1 MFTKTNGGIF
11 TVLLVYVDDIL
22 LTGNSISEIEELK
35 LFLKTKFLIKD
46 FGILKYF
53 LGIEIVETNVGICM
67 IQRKYCLELIHSF
80 GMLGCKPVATPM
92 DLNLVVSEHDIN
104 SNDELI
110 ANVTE
115 YQKLFVKMIYL
126 TITRPD
132 ISYPIHSLSQFMH
145 SPRIY
150 HLKLA
155 LRVLRYLK
163 GSPGLG
169 ISSSISESFKL
180 CAYVDSDWNKCLSTR
195 RSVTGFCIYL
205 GNSLISWKSKKQT
218 TVSRSSTE
226 AEYRALPLLPV
237 KFCGF

>member
-1 MFTKTNGGIF
+1 MVVLSYGQPTCYGLYGLKQTPRKWNEKLTSVLTEFGFIQSISDYSLFTKTNGGIF

-80 GMLGCKPVATPM
+80 GMLWCKPVATPM
-92 DLNLVVSEHDIN
+92 DLNLVVSEHGIN

-115 YQKLFVKMIYL
+115 YQKLIGKLIYL

-132 ISYPIHSLSQFMH
+132 ISYSVQVLSQFMH
-145 SPRIY
+145 RPCKI
-150 HLKLA
+150 HLDIAFRL
-155 LRVLRYLK
+155 LRYLK
-163 GSPGLG
+163 NSPGKGVFIWVIL
-169 ISSSISESFKL
+169 
-180 CAYVDSDWNKCLSTR
+180 
-195 RSVTGFCIYL
+195 
-205 GNSLISWKSKKQT
+205 
-218 TVSRSSTE
+218 
-226 AEYRALPLLPV
+226 
-237 KFCGF
+237 